1 MKIHTITINQDMIC
15 EDDSEIFYSS
25 ISLDSSVYHQITL
38 SEPRVRVNID
48 DSEEEECSKSMQ

>member
-1 MKIHTITINQDMIC
+1 MKAHTITINQDMIC

-25 ISLDSSVYHQITL
+25 IALDSSVYHQITL